1 MPSSKKITRGI
12 ILALGSAHLDIQ
24 CIEKKKEEEKKKR
37 IRLAS
42 EVMLILQ
49 SREEPHYH
57 SRPTSLFYKRNKAEN
72 IK

>member
-1 MPSSKKITRGI
+1 MK
-12 ILALGSAHLDIQ
+12 
-24 CIEKKKEEEKKKR
+24 EKEKEKKEEKEKKR

-42 EVMLILQ
+42 KVMLILQ

>member
-1 MPSSKKITRGI
+1 MK
-12 ILALGSAHLDIQ
+12 
-24 CIEKKKEEEKKKR
+24 EKEKEKKEEEKKR

-42 EVMLILQ
+42 KVMLILQ